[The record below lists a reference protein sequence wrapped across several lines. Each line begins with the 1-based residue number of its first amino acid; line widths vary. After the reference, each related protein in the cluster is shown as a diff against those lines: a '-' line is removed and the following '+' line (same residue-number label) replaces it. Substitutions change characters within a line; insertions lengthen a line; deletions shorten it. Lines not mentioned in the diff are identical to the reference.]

1 MRLGCVLLVGA
12 LIGACGLAAGSA
24 WIGPRLF
31 EEPEMAA
38 VAGTAEDGLRCQQ
51 KIFEIVRGGRPNKG
65 GALRPVSLSEPE
77 LNAFLARHLVEAAKI
92 PLGSATVRL
101 VGDGIVE
108 LKGQLPLRRAL
119 AIPDL
124 LPIRWLEQPVWVH
137 LGARASLEVGAARN
151 PRRYL
156 RLDIERFALGRQQ
169 IPGVLARLVV
179 SSAILNQLRWRLPDS
194 VEAITVEPRT
204 IVIRTAS

>member
-1 MRLGCVLLVGA
+1 
-12 LIGACGLAAGSA
+12 
-24 WIGPRLF
+24 
-31 EEPEMAA
+31 
-38 VAGTAEDGLRCQQ
+38 
-51 KIFEIVRGGRPNKG
+51 
-65 GALRPVSLSEPE
+65 
-77 LNAFLARHLVEAAKI
+77 
-92 PLGSATVRL
+92 
-101 VGDGIVE
+101 
-108 LKGQLPLRRAL
+108 
-119 AIPDL
+119 
-124 LPIRWLEQPVWVH
+124 
-137 LGARASLEVGAARN
+137 VGAARN